1 MKRRI
6 DTLTTLRFF
15 MIMTIV
21 ISHLEFW
28 GGDSKNPNFY
38 DLCLD
43 NAKIGV
49 NFFFILSGFGLT
61 YSRLVSPDSKDIPLR
76 ESVKWAYRRM
86 GKLKSLYLITMTIGL
101 GIALFEAYLG
111 GAGVK
116 EHLIICGKYLF
127 SLSML
132 QSMTGMVKYSH
143 LMNDVCWFVS
153 TLLFLYMA
161 FPLLWMLN
169 KRIVHN
175 VNRIWIVLII
185 LIISTV
191 FSSYCLSIIAKA
203 TPLNDM
209 DYGHPVNRIFYFAI
223 GILLCDLFTCSY
235 ERNNIKVGTKAELLT
250 IVIWGGGTGQHAIS

>member
-6 DTLTTLRFF
+6 DTLTALRFF

-61 YSRLVSPDSKDIPLR
+61 YSRLVSPDSKDISLR

-101 GIALFEAYLG
+101 VIALLEAYLG
-111 GAGVK
+111 GASIK
-116 EHLIICGKYLF
+116 ENLIICGKYLF

-161 FPLLWMLN
+161 FPLLWRLN
-169 KRIVHN
+169 KKIVYKT
-175 VNRIWIVLII
+175 NRIWIVLINLVI
-185 LIISTV
+185 LTCIA
-191 FSSYCLSIIAKA
+191 YYGLSIIAKA
-203 TPLNDM
+203 TLLNDIN
-209 DYGHPVNRIFYFAI
+209 YGHPVYRIFYFVI
-223 GILLCDLFTCSY
+223 GILLCDLFTFSY
-235 ERNNIKVGTKAELLT
+235 KRNIFKIGTKTEVLT
-250 IVIWGGGTGQHAIS
+250 IVIWGGTGQHAIS